1 MNNQNNTKS
10 FWDYFNM
17 HRRDSGWL
25 RFFVVL
31 FFIILDYYV
40 FKYAYLLTL
49 KGVQGEFQIAVES
62 SEWSFYF
69 TSIAPGLFFVLV
81 GGIIIWVLPKT
92 LKSLIES

>member
-1 MNNQNNTKS
+1 MDNQNKKKG

-25 RFFVVL
+25 RFFIA
-31 FFIILDYYV
+31 FFFTGLAYYI

-49 KGVQGEFQIAVES
+49 KGTQGEFEITVKS

-69 TSIAPGLFFVLV
+69 TSIAPGLFFALV
-81 GGIIIWVLPKT
+81 GGFIMRVLPRA
-92 LKSLIES
+92 LKSLTE